1 MITLTFDDC
10 YLSQKKEA
18 KDVLKKT
25 QLKASFYVITDCL
38 EQGQYPEYMKTDDIL
53 DLIRDGHEVSSHT
66 KTHPRLNRISKEKLV
81 EELNSSKER
90 LNALGIDAKT
100 FVYPYGAYNQSVVE
114 EVKNAG
120 YICAR
125 STICGFNT
133 DKTDPYLLKCQPVYR
148 WTPFFLIKHWI
159 NKAERENLWLI
170 LMFHQLDNT
179 YGFYGATPKMFK
191 KIIQYISDRKIK
203 TVTMSEGLVA
213 AGLS

>member
-66 KTHPRLNRISKEKLV
+66 KTHPRLNCISKEKLV
-81 EELNSSKER
+81 EELNSSKEK
-90 LNALGIDAKT
+90 LNTLGIDAKT
-100 FVYPYGAYNQSVVE
+100 FVYPYGAYDKNVIE
-114 EVKNAG
+114 EVKKAG

-125 STICGFNT
+125 STIFGFNT

-148 WTPFFLIKHWI
+148 WTPFFLIRYWI
-159 NKAERENLWLI
+159 DKAERENLWLI

-203 TVTMSEGLVA
+203 TVTMREGLVT